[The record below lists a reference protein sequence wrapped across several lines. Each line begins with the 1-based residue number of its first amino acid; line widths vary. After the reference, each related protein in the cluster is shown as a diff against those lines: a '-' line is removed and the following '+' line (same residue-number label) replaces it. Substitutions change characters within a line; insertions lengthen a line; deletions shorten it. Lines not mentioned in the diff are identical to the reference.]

1 MRIAL
6 VLLLALGCSNPPPGG
21 AAPASGAEAAA
32 EAGAET
38 VAEAATAPQARTGPR
53 VIFPD
58 GWTVYVEIANDD
70 ELRAQGLMYRD
81 RLAPDAGMLF
91 FFPREGEYGFWMK
104 NTRIPLD
111 IIWIGADK
119 RVTHVKFNV
128 PPCTADP
135 CPSYPPNA
143 RSRYVLE
150 VAGGVALQHGLKAG
164 DVLRFEGTD
173 PFEVR

>member
-6 VLLLALGCSNPPPGG
+6 VLLLALGCSNPPATGG
-21 AAPASGAEAAA
+21 GTPASGA
-32 EAGAET
+32 GT
-38 VAEAATAPQARTGPR
+38 MAEAATAPQPRTGPR

-58 GWTVYVEIANDD
+58 GWTVYLEIANTD

-81 RLAPDAGMLF
+81 HLAPDAGMLF
-91 FFPREGEYGFWMK
+91 FFPSDGFYAFWMK

-111 IIWIGADK
+111 MIWIDANR
-119 RVTHVKFNV
+119 RVVDV
-128 PPCTADP
+128 RIEALPCKADP
-135 CPSYPPNA
+135 CPSYPPKGNA
-143 RSRYVLE
+143 RYVLE
-150 VAGGVALQHGLKAG
+150 VAGGVARQHGLKAG